1 MFIVNKD
8 KTKIYN
14 LDHIAKIRIQGHR
27 IEAVTGD
34 TVEELGEY
42 TTPVETKWALEHIM
56 SRIVDQK
63 PLIEMPAYADDT
75 PADMAERIVNGC

>member
-14 LDHIAKIRIQGHR
+14 LDHVAKIRIHGRR

-42 TTPVETKWALEHIM
+42 KTPVEANWAIGHIM
-56 SRIVDQK
+56 CRMIDQK
-63 PLIEMPAYADDT
+63 PLIEMPRYTEAKPIGNSED
-75 PADMAERIVNGC
+75 RINE

>member
-14 LDHIAKIRIQGHR
+14 LDHVAKIRIQGRR

-42 TTPVETKWALEHIM
+42 KTPVEANWAIGHIM
-56 SRIVDQK
+56 CRMIDQK
-63 PLIEMPAYADDT
+63 PLIEMPDYADDT

>member
-8 KTKIYN
+8 KTRIYN
-14 LDHIAKIRIQGHR
+14 LDHIAKIRIQGRR

-63 PLIEMPAYADDT
+63 PLIEMPRYVGKNSTDSEDS
-75 PADMAERIVNGC
+75 